1 MTGHITASLV
11 LGGKAVNNIKVPIYG
26 KVSDSIK
33 QLRESAMI
41 HLNAHLAATEAS
53 TAEEVDLLEETVS
66 DEDEKLPWRAAR
78 SPSARAAAG
87 GPRHGLKPLIELLL
101 GVPGVLLVACK
112 DEGPGRG
119 GQQGCLQGPVG
130 YYVGQVLA
138 AQPHGK
144 GCLYTAKGGSKRY
157 DGAWRRGRRQGQ
169 GTEWYPSG
177 EVFMGAWRANFR
189 HGQGRMR
196 YLDGSYFDGAW
207 LAGERQGQGHMRTA
221 NGDVFIG
228 FFVDGRRTGPGT
240 LLMPG
245 RGLKYTAEWAANR
258 TLCGMLEHMSPAD
271 VLEAGDVVDGQSLA
285 AGRRLELPCL
295 MLKQPS

>member
-66 DEDEKLPWRAAR
+66 DEDENLALAHALAPPHAAAR
-78 SPSARAAAG
+78 LAR
-87 GPRHGLKPLIELLL
+87 PQPTTRPLSLRHQLKPLTAPLL
-101 GVPGVLLVACK
+101 
-112 DEGPGRG
+112 GPGRG